1 MNKKHVIKNKL
12 WVAYLGFLFFGKVI
26 FDVEGL
32 TNLLRSLPL
41 DHIGNSLAR
50 NIKQTFDV

>member
-12 WVAYLGFLFFGKVI
+12 WDAYLGFLFFGKVI